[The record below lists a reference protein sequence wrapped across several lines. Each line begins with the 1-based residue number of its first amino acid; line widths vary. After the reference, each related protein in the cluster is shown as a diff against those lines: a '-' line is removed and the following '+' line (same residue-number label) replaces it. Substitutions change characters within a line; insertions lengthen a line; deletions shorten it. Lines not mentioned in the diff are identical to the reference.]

1 VVQIF
6 DLLWGRYTRRS
17 NWGRYYLIYFVGS
30 DWVSLAF
37 AGLAAH
43 LARVVPNTAI
53 MFTCYEL
60 VVRIWKK
67 HHMKSASGE

>member
-1 VVQIF
+1 MDTVF
-6 DLLWGRYTRRS
+6 PP
-17 NWGRYYLIYFVGS
+17 LIVGIKS
-30 DWVSLAF
+30 HDVRAHMGFAF

-60 VVRIWKK
+60 VVRVWKK
-67 HHMKSASGE
+67 HHMNSSNVD